1 MKSSL
6 LQQKTRPGKSLL
18 REYGE
23 ALLVALILALLIR
36 TFVVQAFKI
45 PSESM
50 VETLLVGDHLLAS
63 KFAYGIKIPFTD
75 TYVYKGDEPARGDVI
90 IFKYPNDPSVD
101 YIKRVVGLP
110 GDVIEVRNKQL
121 YRNGQP
127 VREDYIRFAQPDRIE
142 PVRDNF
148 GPVTVPPGKYFVM
161 GDNRDNSMDSR
172 FWGFVSRSA
181 IRAKAWRI
189 YWSWGG
195 LDDIRWSRLGR
206 LIQ

>member
-1 MKSSL
+1 MAML
-6 LQQKTRPGKSLL
+6 LQSQRPVKPLW

-23 ALLVALILALLIR
+23 ALFVALILALVIR

-50 VETLLVGDHLLAS
+50 VKTLLVGDHLLAS
-63 KFAYGIKIPFTD
+63 KFSYGIKVPFTH
-75 TYVYKGDEPARGDVI
+75 TYIYKGEDPVKGDII
-90 IFKYPNDPSVD
+90 IFEYPNDPSVD
-101 YIKRVVGLP
+101 YIKRIVGTP
-110 GDVIEVRNKQL
+110 GDTIEVRNKQL
-121 YRNGQP
+121 FRNGEP
-127 VREDYIRFAQPDRIE
+127 VKESFIRFTEPDRIQ

-148 GPVTVPPGKYFVM
+148 GPVTVPADKYFVM

-172 FWGFVSRSA
+172 FWGFVDRSA

-195 LDDIRWSRLGR
+195 LGDIRWDRIGKAVE
-206 LIQ
+206 